1 VDAILSHPWF
11 AGLDSDQVI
20 SKTYM
25 PEFKPK
31 LSKDMF
37 DVSNFD
43 KQFTREEAAISVLP
57 MQERRKI
64 A

>member
-1 VDAILSHPWF
+1 MDDVLDHPWF
-11 AGLDSDQVI
+11 ADLELEKVV
-20 SKTYM
+20 SKSYI

-31 LSKDMF
+31 LSKDLF

-57 MQERRKI
+57 M
-64 A
+64 